1 MDLLCRE
8 LVTIAEEMLKSA
20 DTLKMT
26 NAYKIMGGKP
36 EEKKPL
42 GRPRRKWKD
51 NIKID
56 LGEVGFENV
65 DLIHLAQNR
74 VDGRF
79 LRTR

>member
-1 MDLLCRE
+1 MR
-8 LVTIAEEMLKSA
+8 
-20 DTLKMT
+20 

-56 LGEVGFENV
+56 LAEVGFENV

-74 VDGRF
+74 ADGRF